1 MKTKQQATVSIHTIR
16 VILMVIGLILTTG
29 WSYSA
34 VIVTFGETVPVTNI
48 ITSYEPGLQTANA
61 WFNDGVSNNGN
72 RVITESFITPGGSNY
87 SASAISM
94 KFNMTLATNFPGS
107 LPFSIDFYQ
116 LTTPGQSPVTG
127 TYLSSRGGYMAPTTS
142 NATAGSYFTF
152 TLDTSLALTAGV
164 SYAYVLAFDTAD
176 AAQLLRLAVSDG
188 AADSNGTRAWQN
200 TNGVGWV
207 NTSETYVYYIQG
219 TAVPEPGTAGLM
231 GMAVVGLFVLKRKI
245 RSLPQVG

>member
-1 MKTKQQATVSIHTIR
+1 
-16 VILMVIGLILTTG
+16 
-29 WSYSA
+29 
-34 VIVTFGETVPVTNI
+34 
-48 ITSYEPGLQTANA
+48 
-61 WFNDGVSNNGN
+61 
-72 RVITESFITPGGSNY
+72 
-87 SASAISM
+87 
-94 KFNMTLATNFPGS
+94 
-107 LPFSIDFYQ
+107 
-116 LTTPGQSPVTG
+116 
-127 TYLSSRGGYMAPTTS
+127 MAPTTS